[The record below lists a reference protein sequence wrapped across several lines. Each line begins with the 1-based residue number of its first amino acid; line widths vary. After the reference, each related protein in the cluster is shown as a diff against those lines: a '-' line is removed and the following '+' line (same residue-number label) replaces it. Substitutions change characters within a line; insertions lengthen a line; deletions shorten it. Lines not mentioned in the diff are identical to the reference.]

1 MIIQF
6 SPFAYNVIQHYKNCL
21 MLSKYHCTEERANGK
36 AQEMVDYIIGKVSD
50 ATIELQECPYVK
62 LGKKNGAKGNA
73 FNKMLKW
80 FQYKVSANNAWGV
93 SVLYDENGNA
103 LVYRIVHCSY
113 LKEPS
118 PGWKQQTNASQQ
130 DKQEANESAKWI
142 PLQDFNK
149 QIQEEN
155 TMKKLN
161 ITRKQYNE
169 SKYFQKK
176 YGTLEYVS
184 ESGNVY
190 KTSKGETIRLMGE
203 GRYKQI
209 NFTKDELLDR
219 IQEYIIKFEEI
230 RNQLDE
236 LSEFF
241 YKNVKQSGRDFLRS
255 AEYNSLSMHEQHQVY
270 DTIMNA
276 INTQGTLTLTATA
289 HRSA

>member
-1 MIIQF
+1 
-6 SPFAYNVIQHYKNCL
+6 
-21 MLSKYHCTEERANGK
+21 
-36 AQEMVDYIIGKVSD
+36 
-50 ATIELQECPYVK
+50 
-62 LGKKNGAKGNA
+62 
-73 FNKMLKW
+73 
-80 FQYKVSANNAWGV
+80 
-93 SVLYDENGNA
+93 
-103 LVYRIVHCSY
+103 
-113 LKEPS
+113 
-118 PGWKQQTNASQQ
+118 
-130 DKQEANESAKWI
+130 
-142 PLQDFNK
+142 
-149 QIQEEN
+149 
-155 TMKKLN
+155 MKKLN

-169 SKYFQKK
+169 SRYFQKK

-241 YKNVKQSGRDFLRS
+241 YKNVKQPGRDFLRS
-255 AEYNSLSMHEQHQVY
+255 AEYNSLPMHEQNQVY

>member
-1 MIIQF
+1 MVVNLSNEAKVLIQQYKKALLK
-6 SPFAYNVIQHYKNCL
+6 SPYRCTKERSNELGKE
-21 MLSKYHCTEERANGK
+21 ML
-36 AQEMVDYIIGKVSD
+36 D
-50 ATIELQECPYVK
+50 TIVKEASNADSLQICPYTT
-62 LGKKNGAKGNA
+62 LGQEKDKDDKPINQN
-73 FNKMLKW
+73 LRW
-80 FQYKVSANNAWGV
+80 FQYESPSSSVWGV
-93 SVLYDENGNA
+93 SVMCDFEHDVA
-103 LVYRIVHCSY
+103 TVHRIVHSSFI
-113 LKEPS
+113 KES
-118 PGWKQQTNASQQ
+118 SMR
-130 DKQEANESAKWI
+130 WI

-169 SKYFQKK
+169 SRYFQKK

-190 KTSKGETIRLMGE
+190 KTSKGETIRLIGE

-241 YKNVKQSGRDFLRS
+241 YKNVKQPGRDFLRS
-255 AEYNSLSMHEQHQVY
+255 AEYNSLPMHEQNQVY

-276 INTQGTLTLTATA
+276 INTQGTSTLTATA